1 MRLTLARPHKSV
13 LGLDPV
19 ELPDFAV
26 LIGRNG
32 VGKTHLLEA
41 LKEGAAVASDIPAS
55 EVEMYDFATFSPGN
69 SASVS
74 YPGVGF
80 AASTADAYFT
90 PQANGKSRLAL
101 AKEIY
106 DDTLGS
112 IPPGQR
118 HDFDVELRRLIAGM
132 ADFSI
137 FPKVRAPTHLA
148 EYTVRILDLVLG
160 PMRQRQQRQQQRGT
174 CGNDPAVLV
183 SLAMKLA
190 GKAPHEVNREDIVRA
205 SHYEG
210 GTISNTISQV
220 FTGYKVDAY
229 LWAHK
234 ELEKS
239 AGDTYDDLI
248 ATYQR
253 DNPPPWNSLRKAL
266 DEMRDAAGD
275 QGLFDFAF
283 SDPADLSL
291 SLSDFQEFTFQA
303 KMTNRTTGAGYDL
316 AALSSGEKVLMTL
329 VLSVFN
335 QHLGRRRPGLLL
347 LDELDAM
354 LHPSMVAAL
363 VSILKTWFVARGTKV
378 LLTSH
383 SPVTAAMVEDNEI
396 FRITRKDGNVRAS
409 PATPAEGV
417 DELSEG
423 LATIDTGLRILA
435 HDQAE
440 VTILTEGHNARHL
453 KRWAK
458 LNFPEDVRVFEGLA
472 ARSGDSQLVAYGSFL
487 ARANANTHF
496 LIVWDCDATGKCAQ
510 LEKHLTATSK
520 VTAFAFSQRPNAI
533 APKGIEN
540 LYEEDLLKRYAI
552 RVGGENGK
560 EGYRIDKMGLA
571 NYIYQHGDEEKFT
584 HFGDLSEAVLS
595 ILHAIEAG

>member
-1 MRLTLARPHKSV
+1 MLRIELSHAHKSIRSF
-13 LGLDPV
+13 DAI
-19 ELPDFAV
+19 ELPDFAI

-41 LKEGAAVASDIPAS
+41 LDNGAVAAAGIQAS
-55 EVEMYDFATFSPGN
+55 EVEMYDFASFSPAN

-74 YPGVGF
+74 YPGVRF
-80 AASTADAYFT
+80 ATSTVDAYFT
-90 PQANGKSRLAL
+90 PLANGKSRREL

-106 DDTLGS
+106 DDTLES
-112 IPPGQR
+112 IPSGQR
-118 HDFDVELRRLIAGM
+118 HDFDVELRRSIAEM
-132 ADFSI
+132 ADFSV
-137 FPKVRAPTHLA
+137 FRKVRAPTHLA
-148 EYTVRILDLVLG
+148 EYAVGIVDRVLG
-160 PMRQRQQRQQQRGT
+160 PMRQRQRTQQMPRVT

-190 GKAPHEVNREDIVRA
+190 GKAPHEVSREDILRA

-239 AGDTYDDLI
+239 VGDTYDDLI
-248 ATYQR
+248 ARYQR
-253 DNPPPWNSLRKAL
+253 GNAPPWHSLRKAL
-266 DEMRDAAGD
+266 DEMRESAGD

-283 SDPADLSL
+283 SDPADLPL
-291 SLSDFQEFTFQA
+291 SLSNFQEFTFHA
-303 KMTNRTTGAGYDL
+303 KMTNRTTGASYDL
-316 AALSSGEKVLMTL
+316 DALSSGEMVLMTL
-329 VLSVFN
+329 VLSAFN

-378 LLTSH
+378 LMTSH
-383 SPVTAAMVEDNEI
+383 SPVTAALAEDNEI
-396 FRITRKDGNVRAS
+396 FRITRKDGNVRAL

-435 HDQAE
+435 HGQAE

-453 KRWAK
+453 KRWAN
-458 LNFPEDVRVFEGLA
+458 LNFPEEVGVLEGFA
-472 ARSGDSQLVAYGSFL
+472 ARSGDSQLLAYGLFL
-487 ARANANTHF
+487 AKANANTHF
-496 LIVWDCDATGKCAQ
+496 LIVWDCDATGKCAK

-540 LYEEDLLKRYAI
+540 LYEEDLLERFATL
-552 RVGGENGK
+552 VVGENGQ
-560 EGYRIDKMGLA
+560 EGYRIDKTGLA
-571 NYIYQHGDEEKFT
+571 NYMYQHGSEEDFL
-584 HFGDLSEAVLS
+584 HFGELSEAVFS
-595 ILHAIEAG
+595 ILRAK